1 MDKKVLVVGNGF
13 LGNSIINEGQKKEFQ
28 IISAHTSSNNHPLDI
43 RKNES
48 IEKVVIKT
56 SPTVIIN
63 CAALTN
69 VDEIEKNP
77 KEAYSVNSL
86 GAKNLAK
93 ISKNY
98 GIKFIQISTD
108 SVFDGKRGNYSET
121 DTTNPINEYAKS
133 KKLGEDYT
141 LDENSESTVVRTNFY
156 GENKDGKFLYNWI
169 LNNLKNN
176 KTFSGFNNII
186 FNPLEIQNL
195 TNMLLEISEIKYAGI
210 IHLAS
215 DNFFSKYQFAQKIA
229 IKLGYDEKLIKKGL
243 LDNNEMTAKRPLNT
257 TLSNEIAKKI
267 LKIKP
272 ISLEQWLH
280 SEYQ

>member
-121 DTTNPINEYAKS
+121 DTVNPINEYAKS

-141 LDENSESTVVRTNFY
+141 LDENSESIVVRTNFY

-176 KTFSGFNNII
+176 KIFSGFNNIV

-195 TNMLLEISEIKYAGI
+195 TDMLLEISEIKYAGI
-210 IHLAS
+210 IHLS
-215 DNFFSKYQFAQKIA
+215 TDKNMTKYEFARKIA
-229 IKLGYDEKLIKKGL
+229 NELQYDLELIKKGL
-243 LDNNEMTAKRPLNT
+243 LDNNKMTAKRPLNT
-257 TLSNEIAKKI
+257 TLSNKIAKKI
-267 LKIKP
+267 LKTKP
-272 ISLEQWLH
+272 IELEKWL
-280 SEYQ
+280 QG

>member
-1 MDKKVLVVGNGF
+1 MDKKILVVGNGF
-13 LGNSIINEGQKKEFQ
+13 LGNSIINEGQKKGFQ
-28 IISAHTSSNNHPLDI
+28 IISAYTSSNNHSLDI
-43 RKNES
+43 RKIES
-48 IEKVVIKT
+48 IEKVVTKT

-141 LDENSESTVVRTNFY
+141 LDENSESTIVRTNFY

-169 LNNLKNN
+169 
-176 KTFSGFNNII
+176 F
-186 FNPLEIQNL
+186 P
-195 TNMLLEISEIKYAGI
+195 
-210 IHLAS
+210 
-215 DNFFSKYQFAQKIA
+215 
-229 IKLGYDEKLIKKGL
+229 
-243 LDNNEMTAKRPLNT
+243 
-257 TLSNEIAKKI
+257 
-267 LKIKP
+267 
-272 ISLEQWLH
+272 
-280 SEYQ
+280 